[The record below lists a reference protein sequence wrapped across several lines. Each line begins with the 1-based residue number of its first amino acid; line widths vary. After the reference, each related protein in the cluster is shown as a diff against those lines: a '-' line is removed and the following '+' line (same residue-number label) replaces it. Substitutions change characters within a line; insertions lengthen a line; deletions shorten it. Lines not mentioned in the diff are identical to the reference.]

1 MRSMKRIMAFVFV
14 SLMGLVL
21 FAGCAAQ
28 NSGTDELSD
37 DPKLIQ
43 DELEEIAMDLENVL
57 EMLVANKVEQQ
68 MEDGTEIRKTIR
80 DLEMKIYQ
88 LRSQESALKERIA
101 ELEAA
106 GKL

>member
-1 MRSMKRIMAFVFV
+1 MKQKRNVVAFVLV

-28 NSGTDELSD
+28 TAGEDEFTD
-37 DPKLIQ
+37 DPKLLQ
-43 DELEEIAMDLENVL
+43 NELEEVMMDLENVQ

-68 MEDGTEIRKTIR
+68 MEDGDAIRQIIR
-80 DLEMKIYQ
+80 ELEMNLYN
-88 LRSQESALKERIA
+88 LRGQKAAIEERLA
-101 ELEAA
+101 ELKAA

>member
-1 MRSMKRIMAFVFV
+1 MRSMKRTMALVFV
-14 SLMGLVL
+14 SLIGLVL
-21 FAGCAAQ
+21 FAGCAVQ
-28 NSGTDELSD
+28 DSGTDEFSD

-80 DLEMKIYQ
+80 DLEMEIYQ
-88 LRSQESALKERIA
+88 LRSQEAALKERIA